1 MIFKFSNFN
10 RGAILLLLEDIN
22 DELKNHL
29 SEKEQVVFS
38 PKYQEML
45 DEK

>member
-1 MIFKFSNFN
+1 MILVFSNIN

-29 SEKEQVVFS
+29 SGKEQVVFN
-38 PKYQEML
+38 PKYQEMV
-45 DEK
+45 DE